1 MDKYLISMKM
11 IVPLPEFAQ
20 VGVDMSFVFCT
31 ESAANVIK
39 GYSPDLIVLP
49 IVPETPLFSDVSHM
63 LLHKNSKILT

>member
-1 MDKYLISMKM
+1 
-11 IVPLPEFAQ
+11 
-20 VGVDMSFVFCT
+20 MSFVFCT

-63 LLHKNSKILT
+63 LLHKNSRRLT